1 MPPVLRIAFLHLAP
15 IPGDL
20 AGNRRLV
27 QRAVLTAARH
37 KADWILTPELCVTGY
52 DFASAIGTDW
62 ILPQPDP
69 WMTEFCRFTAGL
81 RVTVFLSHP
90 ERDPQSGL
98 LHNSLFVIGPDGSL
112 LGRHRKIHVLRVG
125 AESWSRRGD
134 RVTPVVLSSPRMAVG
149 LLICADAFDPA
160 IAQRLKARG
169 AHLLL
174 SAAAWAPGLHGP
186 EGEWE
191 RCSHV
196 TGLPLF
202 VCNRTGMDR
211 KLNFTGAESVIARE
225 GRRRLSFAPDRSA
238 MMIVQ
243 WDLEAQDF
251 ASPEHVQIEL

>member
-15 IPGDL
+15 APGEL
-20 AGNRRLV
+20 ESNRRLV
-27 QRAVLTAARH
+27 ERAIVTAASE

-52 DFASAIGTDW
+52 DFAPQIGTDW
-62 ILPQPDP
+62 IRPQPDG
-69 WMTEFCRFTAGL
+69 WMTGMAKLAARL
-81 RVTVFLSHP
+81 NVTLFLSHP
-90 ERDPQSGL
+90 ERDPQSDR
-98 LHNSLFVIGPDGSL
+98 LHNSLFVIGPDGTV

-134 RVTPVVLSSPRMAVG
+134 KVVPVLLPAPRMPVG

-169 AHLLL
+169 AQLLV

-196 TGLPLF
+196 TGLPLL
-202 VCNRTGMDR
+202 VCNRTGMDL
-211 KLNFTGAESVIARE
+211 KLNFTGAESVVAKE
-225 GRRRLSFAPDRSA
+225 GRRLLSFTAERSA
-238 MMIVQ
+238 MLVVQ

-251 ASPEHVQIEL
+251 ASSDHRRVYL

>member
-1 MPPVLRIAFLHLAP
+1 MPPALRIAFLHLAP
-15 IPGDL
+15 VPGDL
-20 AGNRRLV
+20 DANRKLVERGVLAAAGE
-27 QRAVLTAARH
+27 

-52 DFASAIGTDW
+52 DFAQQIGTGW
-62 ILPQPDP
+62 IGPQPDA
-69 WMTEFCRFTAGL
+69 WMTGIAMVAARIKATI
-81 RVTVFLSHP
+81 FLSHP
-90 ERDPQSGL
+90 ERDPQSDL
-98 LHNSLFVIGPDGSL
+98 LHNSLFVIGPDGAI
-112 LGRHRKIHVLRVG
+112 LGRHRKIRVLRVG

-134 RVTPVVLSSPRMAVG
+134 KIAPVLLPAPRMPVG

-169 AHLLL
+169 AQLLV

-196 TGLPLF
+196 TGLPLL

-211 KLNFTGAESVIARE
+211 KLNFMGAESVVAKE
-225 GRRRLSFAPDRSA
+225 GRRLLSFSAERSA
-238 MMIVQ
+238 MLVVQ

-251 ASPEHVQIEL
+251 ASPDHRKMFL